1 MGEPLNFVPGREGL
15 FKKLFEGA
23 IGGFVHEGDGGM
35 EQAGIAGGG

>member
-1 MGEPLNFVPGREGL
+1 MGEPLNFVPGGERL

-23 IGGFVHEGDGGM
+23 IGSFVHGGDGGR